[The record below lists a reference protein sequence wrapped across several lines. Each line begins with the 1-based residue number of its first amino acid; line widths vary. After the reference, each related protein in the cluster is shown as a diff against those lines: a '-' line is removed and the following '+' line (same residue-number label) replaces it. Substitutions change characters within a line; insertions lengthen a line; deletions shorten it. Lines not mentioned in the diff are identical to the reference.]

1 MNELQIFNSPEFGQ
15 VRTIVEDDKI
25 LFCASDVASALRY
38 SNISKA
44 INDHCPHV
52 TKRYIGVETGTKV
65 DGTPAM
71 QNVQMNFIPE
81 GDIYRLVV
89 RSKLPTATKFE
100 GWVFDEVIPSIRKH
114 GMYMTNS
121 VAQQAINNP
130 TEFLARA
137 VLVANQELDKLK
149 MENAVMKPKAYYF
162 DELVDRNTLTNF
174 RDTAKMLHIGQKYFI
189 NWLLERKFVY
199 RNIKGK
205 LQPYS
210 QFIAND
216 SNGKGYFEVK
226 EQKAKDDSWSGIQT
240 LITPRGREAFRL
252 LLSQQLI
259 AG

>member
-1 MNELQIFNSPEFGQ
+1 MNELQIFNNVEFGQ
-15 VRTIVEDDKI
+15 VRTITKNNEVWFIATDICK
-25 LFCASDVASALRY
+25 ALDL
-38 SNISKA
+38 SNPSMA
-44 INDHCPHV
+44 V
-52 TKRYIGVETGTKV
+52 LKV
-65 DGTPAM
+65 DDD
-71 QNVQMNFIPE
+71 E
-81 GDIYRLVV
+81 
-89 RSKLPTATKFE
+89 RSKFNLGRQGSVNIINEYGLYNLVLASRKKEAKLFKR
-100 GWVFDEVIPSIRKH
+100 WIIHEVIPSIKKH
-114 GMYMTNS
+114 GMYMTS
-121 VAQQAINNP
+121 PVAQQAINNP
-130 TEFLARA
+130 TEFLAKA

-149 MENAVMKPKAYYF
+149 MENAVMKPKADYF

-199 RNIKGK
+199 RNVKGK

-216 SNGKGYFEVK
+216 SNNKGYFEVK

-252 LLSQQLI
+252 LLSQRLI

>member
-15 VRTIVEDDKI
+15 IKIIEKDNSVWFVGKDIAETLGYSNPPKAIRDHVDEDDKLTERI
-25 LFCASDVASALRY
+25 VLSGQNREVIIINESGLY
-38 SNISKA
+38 S
-44 INDHCPHV
+44 
-52 TKRYIGVETGTKV
+52 
-65 DGTPAM
+65 
-71 QNVQMNFIPE
+71 
-81 GDIYRLVV
+81 LVLS
-89 RSKLPTATKFE
+89 SKLPTAKKFKRWITK
-100 GWVFDEVIPSIRKH
+100 EVIPSIRKH
-114 GMYMTNS
+114 GMYMTS
-121 VAQQAINNP
+121 PVAQQAINNP

-149 MENAVMKPKAYYF
+149 MENAVMKPKADYF

-199 RNIKGK
+199 RNVKGK

-216 SNGKGYFEVK
+216 SNSKGYFEVK

-252 LLSQQLI
+252 LLSQKLI

>member
-1 MNELQIFNSPEFGQ
+1 MNNLLKIEVNKNGEPTVSGRMLHNFLEVKEKYTQWFNRMCEAGFKQNIDFISFSEKTEKPQGGRPSIDHQLTLDMAKHLAMMQRNEKGMIARQYFIDIGKKWNSPEM
-15 VRTIVEDDKI
+15 VMSRALTIANKNLLMKDEQI
-25 LFCASDVASALRY
+25 L
-38 SNISKA
+38 
-44 INDHCPHV
+44 
-52 TKRYIGVETGTKV
+52 
-65 DGTPAM
+65 
-71 QNVQMNFIPE
+71 
-81 GDIYRLVV
+81 
-89 RSKLPTATKFE
+89 KLT
-100 GWVFDEVIPSIRKH
+100 
-114 GMYMTNS
+114 
-121 VAQQAINNP
+121 
-130 TEFLARA
+130 TE
-137 VLVANQELDKLK
+137 NQI
-149 MENAVMKPKAYYF
+149 MKPKADCF

>member
-15 VRTIVEDDKI
+15 VRTIVKDNEVWFVGRDIAEALGYSDTNKAVAMHVDDEDKQLNDKTSSSFGQRGATI
-25 LFCASDVASALRY
+25 INESGLY
-38 SNISKA
+38 S
-44 INDHCPHV
+44 
-52 TKRYIGVETGTKV
+52 
-65 DGTPAM
+65 
-71 QNVQMNFIPE
+71 
-81 GDIYRLVV
+81 LVLS
-89 RSKLPTATKFE
+89 SKLSSAKKFKRWITK
-100 GWVFDEVIPSIRKH
+100 EVIPSIRKH
-114 GMYMTNS
+114 GMYMTS
-121 VAQQAINNP
+121 PVAQQAINNP

-149 MENAVMKPKAYYF
+149 MENAVMKPKADYF

-216 SNGKGYFEVK
+216 SNSKGYFEVK

-252 LLSQQLI
+252 LLSQKLI

>member
-15 VRTIVEDDKI
+15 VRTIVKNDEVW
-25 LFCASDVASALRY
+25 FVGRDVAEALGYELAR
-38 SNISKA
+38 KA
-44 INDHCPHV
+44 ILDH
-52 TKRYIGVETGTKV
+52 VEKEDKEILSKNQTFQNGTLE
-65 DGTPAM
+65 
-71 QNVQMNFIPE
+71 IPNRGLTIINE
-81 GDIYRLVV
+81 SGLYSLALS
-89 RSKLPTATKFE
+89 SKLPKAKQFKRWITK
-100 GWVFDEVIPSIRKH
+100 EVIPSIRKH
-114 GMYMTNS
+114 GMYMTSS

-149 MENAVMKPKAYYF
+149 MENAVMKPKADYF

-174 RDTAKMLHIGQKYFI
+174 RDTSKMLHIGQKYFI

-199 RNIKGK
+199 RNVKGK

-210 QFIAND
+210 QFIASD
-216 SNGKGYFEVK
+216 SNSKGYFEVK

-252 LLSQQLI
+252 LLSQKLI

>member
-15 VRTIVEDDKI
+15 LRTIIKDGEIWFVGRDIAEA
-25 LFCASDVASALRY
+25 LGYSDTKSALIDHVDIEDKNIFKSGDLPPLNFVIPNRGMTFINESGLY
-38 SNISKA
+38 S
-44 INDHCPHV
+44 
-52 TKRYIGVETGTKV
+52 
-65 DGTPAM
+65 
-71 QNVQMNFIPE
+71 
-81 GDIYRLVV
+81 LVLS
-89 RSKLPTATKFE
+89 SKLPNAKKFKRWITK
-100 GWVFDEVIPSIRKH
+100 EVIPSIRKH
-114 GMYMTNS
+114 GMYMTS
-121 VAQQAINNP
+121 PVAQQAINNP

-149 MENAVMKPKAYYF
+149 MENAVMKPKADYF

>member
-1 MNELQIFNSPEFGQ
+1 MNNLLKIEVNKNGEPTVSGRMLHNFLEVKEKYTQWFNRMCEAGFKQNIDFISFSEKTEKPQGGRPSIDHQLTLDMAKHLAMMQRNEKGMIARQYFIDIGKKWNSPEM
-15 VRTIVEDDKI
+15 VMSRALTIANKNLLMKDEQI
-25 LFCASDVASALRY
+25 L
-38 SNISKA
+38 
-44 INDHCPHV
+44 
-52 TKRYIGVETGTKV
+52 
-65 DGTPAM
+65 
-71 QNVQMNFIPE
+71 
-81 GDIYRLVV
+81 
-89 RSKLPTATKFE
+89 KLT
-100 GWVFDEVIPSIRKH
+100 
-114 GMYMTNS
+114 
-121 VAQQAINNP
+121 
-130 TEFLARA
+130 TE
-137 VLVANQELDKLK
+137 NQI
-149 MENAVMKPKAYYF
+149 MKPKADYF